1 MRTVRRRRRGSRS
14 TAARTHAAVPEQVH
28 WRPPRALKHPF
39 AAASILDHVLGARL
53 VRLWFGFGLSL
64 ARDRLRRRS
73 TELTA
78 RIDSPYWQRADR
90 THRYQCIDPFLRH
103 ARCSSMPFL
112 WLDVSTRASSCRA
125 MRRSW
130 HAPGVM
136 ASLLPAAPG
145 SRYTCEASS
154 SLCATSAR
162 LSGMVGGRN
171 ICLRM
176 RRCCQALPR
185 RCTWVTSTHC
195 RHSSM
200 LLGFSNSR
208 SQCGKCFIVCSDVI
222 VR

>member
-53 VRLWFGFGLSL
+53 VRPWFGFGLSL

-78 RIDSPYWQRADR
+78 PYWQRADR
-90 THRYQCIDPFLRH
+90 TQGYQCIDPFLRH
-103 ARCSSMPFL
+103 ARSNALPFL

-136 ASLLPAAPG
+136 ASLFPQRLDPGTRARRAARFAQHQPG
-145 SRYTCEASS
+145 
-154 SLCATSAR
+154 
-162 LSGMVGGRN
+162 
-171 ICLRM
+171 CLE
-176 RRCCQALPR
+176 
-185 RCTWVTSTHC
+185 W
-195 RHSSM
+195 
-200 LLGFSNSR
+200 
-208 SQCGKCFIVCSDVI
+208 
-222 VR
+222 